1 MEFSERTGLGER
13 EGEWQAVSG
22 PFTLSESASAR
33 VDDATNTRATSV
45 AALRDIAAD
54 VSQVIDTDG
63 VSVHT
68 SVGCRV
74 SINETERAGA
84 QLESDVSDQR
94 SRFPHS
100 KNKQE
105 ERHD

>member
-1 MEFSERTGLGER
+1 MQDCKHDPDHAIICLTMRILGWMEFSERTGLGER

-63 VSVHT
+63 VLGTHIS
-68 SVGCRV
+68 RLP
-74 SINETERAGA
+74 RF
-84 QLESDVSDQR
+84 DQ
-94 SRFPHS
+94 
-100 KNKQE
+100 
-105 ERHD
+105 